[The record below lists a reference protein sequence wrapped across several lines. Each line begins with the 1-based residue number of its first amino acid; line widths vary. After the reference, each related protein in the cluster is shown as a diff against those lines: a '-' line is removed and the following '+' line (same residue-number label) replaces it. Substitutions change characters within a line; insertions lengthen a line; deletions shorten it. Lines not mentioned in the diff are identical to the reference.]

1 MAVNRDLSK
10 FALHIFNHENG
21 NIGLATGAS
30 TFIGV
35 GIDNPGAKLHVDGDF
50 RVEQL
55 ARIQRLELVGVG
67 TFLADVEIQRNL
79 SITGISTFNGTVIF
93 NGSSEF
99 TGVSTFS
106 DINLDNLTS
115 KSVEITESLSS
126 PVIAVNKESYSYNGN
141 LIGIATNII
150 QDTVV
155 TNLRLGLL
163 VTGQNIS
170 VGSTIIGIGTVNVG
184 IGSTATPVDAITL
197 SQNSTNGI
205 VNLSLP
211 GIFYSAGG
219 NAVTG
224 IVTDNILV
232 GYGITNAY
240 IGGGTTVTNI
250 GVGSITMSQ
259 NATNT
264 NYLIQ
269 TSGTLSGIN
278 TDIMTGID
286 TTGIQIGQIVSG
298 DFLSVGITTV
308 TEIRA
313 GEISFA
319 PQSFVT
325 GGPITASYEIYFVD
339 TFDFYST
346 ETNPTTS
353 AIFTYEREVSGI
365 GTIYEIEGQ
374 HLEYNTGYISSVRGT
389 SLDYS
394 TGDIDIL
401 TVTDGTITN
410 LDVITLSVGTGDTT
424 STFTPTSGR
433 IDNLDGINLNYTGF
447 STIATILSTNIKN
460 VGIIT
465 ANEVEMDS
473 LTSNNINITGVS
485 SFVEFGSQ
493 RAQVG
498 ILTATTLEGTNL
510 DYNVGIISEFTVRNV
525 EVTDNVSINGITTA
539 PTLDT
544 TVATVDHITSINQT
558 VSGIS
563 TLNEIVGVT
572 TLIAGYVNATTGIVT
587 NISGETLEY
596 NTSGRISNVK
606 IGIGETAELIVSGDA
621 YISDNA
627 RITGILTVGQSSV
640 TIDGIQNSIS
650 GISSIEASVGTF
662 TTISG
667 TRATYTNVDVG
678 NINFSGI
685 NTANSLEYDVN
696 IKPSESGFSTSYNL
710 TLPPYLG
717 IPGQVLQLQE
727 DGQLGFSTSGL
738 YENRIYVSPENGD
751 DSNDG
756 KALPVKSIKKA
767 AQIASFESFVL
778 PGSRFADA
786 GDLLLNNKTFIQ
798 NEVVGF
804 VTYTHPGIT
813 TNPDYDATKCARD
826 VGLIV
831 DALYYDLTYGGNSK
845 TIEAGLK
852 YWAGTTNYVAGETTE
867 TIDAY
872 NHIITISQYVI
883 NNVALPDSINRLND
897 GSNLLILN
905 KEFIKEEV
913 VGFVTATYPG
923 LLSNPDYHQTK
934 CKRDVGQIVDAITY
948 DLAYG
953 GNRKSVEA
961 GLSYWSGSTNYVDGE
976 ITETIAAYNHIVG
989 ISSFIINNTAI
1000 PTSYQGSGAVSQVFD
1015 TSISYDDSCS
1025 NSAYNSTCCANVQ
1038 SAIANYVGIITS
1050 IIGVGTASA
1059 PTLSQPT
1066 GSFQPE
1072 NGRTFQSF
1080 DLSISYD
1087 AQCGAGNSYG
1097 QNCCADVFSAI
1108 SNYVGIVTTIIG
1120 IGTTAAPTLNQP
1132 TSKSTPVAVF
1142 VEAGEY
1148 LEDNPILMYEDVAII
1163 GDNLRNTIIRPLN
1176 AGKDLFRVRNG
1187 CYLTGFAMK
1196 DFTDAAGVPQFTFDN
1211 AVAYDDP
1218 SDTTTPRT
1226 GYAVKVDKPI
1236 ITRSPYIQNCSI
1248 LSFLGANGI
1257 LVDGSKVDTLN
1268 TAVIPQEAENP
1279 VEGPQ
1284 PEFGKSMVAAA
1295 FTMVSF
1301 GGIGWRVINDGY
1313 SQVVSCFQIFCRY
1326 GSLAQS
1332 GGYLSITNSAT
1343 NFGLYALRSTGFNS
1357 RSYNFDRGVISATG
1371 TSGGLQTLKVVGLG
1385 RSDQDLYVLRF
1396 FSHAGVDLTS
1406 NFKPSSVVREV
1417 DISVGVSTSTDIIGI
1432 TSHTFNTGDSVIYL
1446 GDESTIPKQ
1455 IIGGLVNLNEYFV
1468 EYVSD
1473 DEFKLYEDDSL
1484 TRLVDL
1490 TSVSTGINTFIKGN
1504 QEFFNFEKMDSHQ
1517 SYQRISF
1524 ASTTTNLTFIT
1535 GREITQQTNGGNAV
1549 GIAVT
1554 YNSTE
1559 NELLVS
1565 VESSG
1570 GVRNNFG
1577 ETGFGINGFIQDHA
1591 SSPVSAAATATA
1603 GVGTFFTVE
1612 FKVDSTQT
1620 GGTIAGISQLPE
1632 EYRIHFHRPSIVNSS
1647 SHTWE
1652 FSGSG
1657 TDYNALPQ
1665 NGGKTDTATE
1675 QVFTQGGRVYSS
1687 GTNELGDFKIG
1698 NFITAFNR
1706 TGNIVF
1712 NNKVSI
1718 GQLDSLRLSL
1728 SGGVSIEEFS
1738 TDIGLGDNEIGGA
1751 KDFRVSTQ
1759 KAVRTFLNNRLGNFI
1774 DKEVS
1779 TNAVPSAIVQLNA
1792 FGQINA
1798 DLIPPKVVNYY
1809 TTDVGGGRTTLV
1821 DRIPAVD
1828 LKNGDTVLEPG
1839 QGYVLISDVY
1849 SQFLILDDKTR
1860 NYNFNNGD
1868 TVVSAVSDGGAIGI
1882 VTYPTSAG
1890 YGYTGLVKGVSL
1902 TASVISGGSGYSNP
1916 GIYTSVLLNNSV
1928 TGAGVSA
1935 NATITVGAS
1944 GTVTQCTIV
1953 YGGRYYAEGDTVNIS
1968 NPSVIGGRSGGSEF
1982 QARIDSVET
1991 RLYLELTNNQKFTGS
2006 SLLTDYIADGDAV
2019 GVSTSMTAQ
2028 YVVSFVPNST
2038 ATGGDVDFNNDRI
2051 EIGTNEF
2058 ADGDPITYSANG
2070 GNVLESLIS
2079 GNTYYVKRIGSTS
2092 IELYGKYNL
2101 TNKIDFL
2108 SNGTGTHSITRKTI
2122 NTVTDQITFVG
2133 HPFTSGDAVRIGS
2146 NVPVGLTTAA
2156 FYFVGSVTTNSF
2168 SLHSSQSISLSS
2180 VNGLIFNPIN
2190 ITQNGNGNVTFTKQ
2204 NVEYSAT
2211 VNTSSSL
2218 LDNWTVLA
2226 SGTVDAANITSGT
2239 ISPSRL
2245 GSGTANS
2252 DTFLG
2257 GDSIYRKAVKSVGIG
2272 TTAPLSIVADSFE
2285 LDGDIT
2291 KYFGDIRLS
2300 VLRVQASLDNFSTTG
2315 VSKFKTSTFEIGND
2329 GAVSLKNSQ
2338 FGDVDA
2344 ASLGG
2349 FAPAYYL
2356 DLNNSTGTIP
2366 IPRGGTGLSALP
2378 SNGAILIGNGSA
2390 YTLTGAPTLS
2400 GRVTAE
2406 FGVKANGDITLA
2418 SGTWTGEKACKIQH
2432 HSNHLY
2438 LQYTNNLYARNS
2450 AGTNRL
2456 TLTSGGNLDVTGE
2469 VRGSVLRS
2477 DVGTGTAPLIVGSTT
2492 KVSNLNVD
2500 LLDGLS
2506 SGSFVRSDADDTM
2519 TGNLTIDRGTSTTVW
2534 VKCDD
2539 GGNAIVRAS
2548 GEGQGTGVFEVG
2560 QSTTYG
2566 GGFSYNGDGS
2576 PSFVSGESADHIT
2589 FYRLDN
2595 GARTEVFHYPYNSSV
2610 VNFNSTP
2617 TVSGSTVWH
2626 AGNDGSGSGL
2636 DADNL
2641 DGYTWNSSGK
2651 DLRGTEIYADN
2662 WFRNYNANEG
2672 LYNQATGAH
2681 WYSSAD
2687 GYWELTGNTQ
2697 NQSTNLRFR
2706 GTFNGNTEGW
2716 IHSNG
2721 SGWFGF
2727 LNTGGQWALRHYNP
2741 DGYSPN
2747 WYFDES
2753 GNETWTGN
2761 TGNDQGKI
2769 EYHSNRFYIVSGANS
2784 TEVVRFRRSGT
2795 NVAYIDNSGNMYLTS
2810 SSHKVWTAGN
2820 DGSGSGLDADVID
2833 GIDSSRIIYGEN
2845 STGTDSPSNWNSF
2858 LKSGFHN
2865 RYNATGSPSGT
2876 WYNMINCRHTN
2887 TGNNYQMQIA
2897 GSFYSSSDF
2906 YYRLINNN
2914 SPSSWYKI
2922 WHSGNDGSG
2931 SGLDADLLDGLQLH
2945 TGRNNS
2951 ANRVVRTDGSG
2962 YIQAGWINTTSG
2974 TSNRTLPNKFYGS
2987 NDDYLRYYTR
2997 DYTKAHLGNTY
3008 KYGNSRPNITSDSN
3022 YWVGS
3027 MGWGTVNMNSVMDYG
3042 SGFFDSWSNP
3052 PNQPSGTSHWVG
3064 VQTLHYT
3071 NGSSRYGWQMCGGP
3085 IQNLRFRSSWGSFR
3099 SWRTLPVLDINDG
3112 NGGAMYAG
3120 NYYDSN
3126 NTGYYSNPGD
3136 TSRMNQV
3143 RANTYY
3149 SPYAG
3154 SNSGLGRSSYPY
3166 GWGFQES
3173 GGWSNPYP
3181 DLVLQYHTGVTMA
3194 AYPNYN
3200 GITFKQDYN
3209 SDTVRFRIN
3218 GGSSYAYKYT
3228 WMYTNSTGYYSGDY
3242 SWHISPNDRSSYGSM
3257 RLRGSKNG
3265 WYGTCIDTGNRPH
3278 VMFDGSGN
3286 GGFYHQDGGR
3296 WSFYYN
3302 YSNNCVGMVG
3312 SSTSSS
3318 YGLYVNKAIYSTSSI
3333 TAASDARVKKDIK
3346 TIENALDKV
3355 LNLRGVSF
3363 IKTNRLDSDPH
3374 NGKTEI
3380 GVIAQEV
3387 VDVVPEVVTYAE
3399 DVDQYGVD
3407 YGNFAGLFI
3416 EAIKEQNKV
3425 INSLKEE
3432 VAELKKRLGE

>member
-21 NIGLATGAS
+21 NIGLATDPT

-35 GIDNPGAKLHVDGDF
+35 GINNPGAKLHVDGD
-50 RVEQL
+50 VYIDQL
-55 ARIQRLELVGVG
+55 ARIQDLELVGFG
-67 TFLADVEIQRNL
+67 TFLSDVYVNRNL
-79 SITGISTFNGTVIF
+79 SITGISTFNSTAVFLG
-93 NGSSEF
+93 NAEF
-99 TGVSTFS
+99 IGVSTFGT
-106 DINLDNLTS
+106 IQLDNLVSNTID
-115 KSVEITESLSS
+115 VTESLDSVTVS
-126 PVIAVNKESYSYNGN
+126 VDKEIYNYNGN
-141 LIGIATNII
+141 LLGIGTNII
-150 QDTVV
+150 QDTII
-155 TNLRLGLL
+155 TGLRLGLL
-163 VTGQNIS
+163 VSGENIS
-170 VGSTIIGIGTVNVG
+170 VGSTIIDIGTVTVG
-184 IGSTATPVDAITL
+184 VGSTTTEVNAITL
-197 SQNSTNGI
+197 SQNTTNGI
-205 VNLSLP
+205 LDLSLT
-211 GIFYSAGG
+211 GIFYSAAG
-219 NAVTG
+219 NIVTG
-224 IVTDNILV
+224 IATDNILV
-232 GYGITNAY
+232 GYGITNEY
-240 IGGGTTVTNI
+240 IGAGTTVTEI
-250 GVGSITMSQ
+250 GISSITISQ

-264 NYLIQ
+264 YYLIE
-269 TSGTLSGIN
+269 TSGTLSGIGTN
-278 TDIMTGID
+278 IMTGVN
-286 TTGIQIGQIVSG
+286 TTGVEIGQTISG
-298 DFLSVGITTV
+298 DFISVGITTI

-313 GEISFA
+313 GELTFSPPSFTSGGINTA
-319 PQSFVT
+319 P
-325 GGPITASYEIYFVD
+325 YRIYYPD
-339 TFDFYST
+339 TFEFYST
-346 ETNPTTS
+346 DLNPEFEG
-353 AIFTYEREVSGI
+353 IFTYEREVSGI
-365 GTIYEIEGQ
+365 GTIYSLGGE
-374 HLEYNTGYISSVRGT
+374 HLEYNTGYISSARGL
-389 SLDYS
+389 SLNYG
-394 TGDIDIL
+394 TGDIDSI
-401 TVTDGTITN
+401 VSDSISVTN
-410 LDVITLSVGTGDTT
+410 LDAITLTVGVGDTQT
-424 STFTPTSGR
+424 TIDPTSGR
-433 IDNLDGINLNYTGF
+433 IDNLDGVNLNYTGI
-447 STIATILSTNIKN
+447 STLANILSQNIN
-460 VGIIT
+460 NSGILT
-465 ANEVEMDS
+465 ANILEASDF
-473 LTSNNINITGVS
+473 TGTNINITGVS
-485 SFVEFGSQ
+485 SFVEFTSE
-493 RAQVG
+493 RANIGV
-498 ILTATTLEGTNL
+498 LTAPTLKGTNI

-525 EVTDNVSINGITTA
+525 EITDNLSVNGITTV

-544 TVATVDHITSINQT
+544 TVATVDHIVSINQK

-572 TLIAGYVNATTGIVT
+572 TLIANYINAPTGILT
-587 NISGETLEY
+587 NISGEILEY

-606 IGIGETAELIVSGDA
+606 IGIGETAELVVSGDA

-627 RITGILTVGQSSV
+627 RVTGILTVGQNSV
-640 TIDGIQNSIS
+640 TIDGIQSTIS
-650 GISSIEASVGTF
+650 GITSIDASVGTF

-667 TRATYTNVDVG
+667 NRATYTNIDLD
-678 NINFSGI
+678 NLNFSGI
-685 NTANSLEYDVN
+685 NTVNSLNYDVN
-696 IKPSESGFSTSYNL
+696 IRPSEVGFSTSYNL
-710 TLPPYLG
+710 VLPPALG
-717 IPGQVLQLQE
+717 IPGQVLLLGE
-727 DGQLGFSTSGL
+727 DGRLGFSTAGL
-738 YENRIYVSPENGD
+738 YENRIYVSSVNGD

-756 KALPVKSIKKA
+756 KAQPVRTIKKA
-767 AQIASFESFVL
+767 AQLASFESFVL

-786 GDLLLNNKTFIQ
+786 GDLLVKNKTFIAK
-798 NEVVGF
+798 EVVGF

-813 TNPDYDATKCARD
+813 TNPDYDPTKCERD
-826 VGLIV
+826 IGLIV

-845 TIEAGLK
+845 TVEAGLS
-852 YWAGTTNYVAGETTE
+852 YWSGSTNYVDGEKTE

-883 NNVALPDSINRLND
+883 NNITLPDSIDRFND

-905 KEFIKEEV
+905 RSFIQEEV
-913 VGFVTATYPG
+913 VGFVTSTYPG
-923 LLSNPDYHQTK
+923 LLSNPDYDETK
-934 CKRDVGQIVDAITY
+934 CKRDVGLIVDAITY

-953 GNRKSVEA
+953 GNRKSVET
-961 GLSYWSGSTNYVDGE
+961 GLSYWNGATNYVSGE
-976 ITETIAAYNHIVG
+976 TTETIAAYNHIVG
-989 ISSFIINNTAI
+989 ISSFIINNTSI
-1000 PTSYQGSGAVSQVFD
+1000 PTSYQSTVSQQFD
-1015 TSISYDDSCS
+1015 NTISYDDSCS
-1025 NSAYNSTCCANVQ
+1025 GSSYDSTCCANVQ
-1038 SAIANYVGIITS
+1038 SAISNYVGIITS
-1050 IIGVGTASA
+1050 IIGIGTTAA

-1072 NGRTFQSF
+1072 SGQTFQTF

-1087 AQCGAGNSYG
+1087 EQCGAGISYG
-1097 QNCCADVFSAI
+1097 KDCCADVFSTI

-1120 IGTTAAPTLNQP
+1120 IGTTGAPTLSEP
-1132 TSKSTPVAVF
+1132 TSKSNPVAVF
-1142 VEAGEY
+1142 VEAGEFI
-1148 LEDNPILMYEDVAII
+1148 EDNPILLYEDVAII
-1163 GDNLRNTIIRPLN
+1163 GDNLRTTIIRPQN

-1196 DFTDAAGVPQFTFDN
+1196 DFTDSAGVPQFTFDN

-1218 SDTTTPRT
+1218 ADPTTSRT

-1357 RSYNFDRGVISATG
+1357 RSYNFDRGIVASTG

-1417 DISVGVSTSTDIIGI
+1417 DISVGVSTDTDIIGI
-1432 TSHTFNTGDSVIYL
+1432 SSHTFNTGDSVIYL

-1455 IIGGLVNLNEYFV
+1455 VIGGLVNLNEY
-1468 EYVSD
+1468 YVQYVND

-1490 TSVSTGINTFIKGN
+1490 TSVTSGINTFIKGN
-1504 QEFFNFEKMDSHQ
+1504 QEFFNFEKIDSHQ

-1524 ASTTTNLTFIT
+1524 ASTTSNLTFIT

-1554 YNSTE
+1554 YNSTK

-1577 ETGFGINGFIQDHA
+1577 ETGFGLNDFILDHA
-1591 SSPVSAAATATA
+1591 TSPVSAAATAVA

-1632 EYRIHFHRPSIVNSS
+1632 EYRIHFHRPSIINSS

-1665 NGGKTDTATE
+1665 NGGKTDPSTE
-1675 QVFTQGGRVYSS
+1675 QVFIQGGRVYSS

-1738 TDIGLGDNEIGGA
+1738 TDIGLGDNEIGGSQ
-1751 KDFRVSTQ
+1751 DFRVSTQ

-1798 DLIPPKVVNYY
+1798 DLIPPKVVNYF
-1809 TTDVGGGRTTLV
+1809 TADVGGGRTTLV
-1821 DRIPAVD
+1821 DRIPAVN

-1839 QGYVLISDVY
+1839 QGFVLISDVY
-1849 SQFLILDDKTR
+1849 SQFLILDDNTR
-1860 NYNFNNGD
+1860 DYNFNNGD
-1868 TVVSAVSDGGAIGI
+1868 IVVSAVSDGGAIGV
-1882 VTYPTSAG
+1882 VTHPTSVG
-1890 YGYTGLVKGVSL
+1890 YGVTGLVKGVAL
-1902 TASVISGGSGYSNP
+1902 TASVIDGGSGYTNP

-1953 YGGRYYAEGDTVNIS
+1953 YGGRYYTESDTVNIS
-1968 NPSVIGGRSGGSEF
+1968 DAAVIGGRSGGSEF

-1991 RLYLELTNNQKFTGS
+1991 RLYVELTNNQKFTGS

-2028 YVVSFVPNST
+2028 YQVSFIPNST
-2038 ATGGDVDFNNDRI
+2038 GTGGDIDFNNDRI
-2051 EIGTNEF
+2051 VIGSNEF
-2058 ADGDPITYSANG
+2058 ADGDPVTYSAGG
-2070 GNVLESLIS
+2070 GNRLDSLIS
-2079 GNTYYVKRIGSTS
+2079 GNTYYIKRVGISS
-2092 IELYGKYNL
+2092 VELYGTYNL

-2108 SNGTGTHSITRKTI
+2108 SNGTGTHTLTRKTI
-2122 NTVTDQITFVG
+2122 NTITDQITFVG
-2133 HPFTSGDAVRIGS
+2133 HPFTTGDAIRIGS
-2146 NVPVGLTTAA
+2146 NVPVGLTTAS
-2156 FYFVGSVTTNSF
+2156 FYYVGSVTTNSF
-2168 SLHSSQSISLSS
+2168 SLHASQSISLSS
-2180 VNGLIFNPIN
+2180 INGLIFNPID
-2190 ITQNGNGNVTFTKQ
+2190 IIQNGTGDVTFTKQ

-2257 GDSIYRKAVKSVGIG
+2257 GDSVYRKAVKSVGIG
-2272 TTAPLSIVADSFE
+2272 TTAPISIVADSFE
-2285 LDGDIT
+2285 IDGSIT

-2300 VLRVQASLDNFSTTG
+2300 VLRVQASLDNFSTVG
-2315 VSKFKTSTFEIGND
+2315 VAKFKTSTFEIGDD
-2329 GAVSLKNSQ
+2329 GSVSLKNSQ

-2356 DLNNSTGTIP
+2356 DLNNTTGSIP

-2378 SNGAILIGNGSA
+2378 SDGAILIGNGSA
-2390 YTLTGAPTLS
+2390 YTLTGSPTLS

-2406 FGVKANGDITLA
+2406 FGVKANGDITLT
-2418 SGTWTGEKACKIQH
+2418 SGTWTGDKSCKIQ
-2432 HSNHLY
+2432 NHNNSLY
-2438 LQYTNNLYARNS
+2438 LQFTDNLILRNS
-2450 AGTNRL
+2450 GGTNRV
-2456 TLTSGGNLDVTGE
+2456 TVSSTGNLDVTGE

-2477 DVGTGTAPLIVGSTT
+2477 DVANGTAPLIVSSSTL
-2492 KVSNLNVD
+2492 VSNLNAD
-2500 LLDGLS
+2500 LLDGQQGS
-2506 SGSFVRSDADDTM
+2506 SYLRSNADGIL
-2519 TGNLTIDRGTSTTVW
+2519 TGNLTIDRGTSTTLR
-2534 VKCDD
+2534 VKCDN
-2539 GGNAIVRAS
+2539 GGNAAVIVN
-2548 GEGQGTGVFEVG
+2548 GDDQGTGYVEVG
-2560 QSTTYG
+2560 QSNSYG
-2566 GGFSYNGDGS
+2566 GGMSYNGDSS
-2576 PSFVSGESADHIT
+2576 PALVSGETSDHIT

-2595 GARTEVFHYPYNSSV
+2595 GARTEVFHYPYNSNT

-2617 TVSGSTVWH
+2617 TVSGNTVWH
-2626 AGNDGSGSGL
+2626 AGNDGAGSGL

-2641 DGYTWNSSGK
+2641 DGLTWNSSGK

-2697 NQSTNLRFR
+2697 NQDTNIRFR
-2706 GTFNGNTEGW
+2706 GTFNGNVEGW

-2721 SGWFGF
+2721 AGWLGF
-2727 LNTGGQWALRHYNP
+2727 LNAAGQWALRHYNP

-2784 TEVVRFRRSGT
+2784 NRVVQFRRSGT
-2795 NVAYIDNSGNMYLTS
+2795 DVAYIDNSGNIYSTTS
-2810 SSHKVWTAGN
+2810 NHKVWTAGN
-2820 DGSGSGLDADVID
+2820 DGSGSGLDADVLD
-2833 GIDSSRIIYGEN
+2833 GIDSSRMIYGEN
-2845 STGTDSPSNWNSF
+2845 STGTDSPSNFNAY

-2865 RYNATGSPSGT
+2865 YYRATGTPSAT
-2876 WYNMINCRHTN
+2876 WYHMINNRHTN
-2887 TGNNYQMQIA
+2887 TGNNYQMQFA
-2897 GSFYSSSDF
+2897 GDF
-2906 YYRLINNN
+2906 YNVSNIFYRIINNN
-2914 SPSSWYKI
+2914 SPTSWYRM

-2951 ANRVVRTDGSG
+2951 ANRVVRTDGNG

-3027 MGWGTVNMNSVMDYG
+3027 MGWGRVNMNSVFSYG
-3042 SGFFDSWSNP
+3042 SGFFDTWSNP
-3052 PNQPSGTSHWVG
+3052 ANQPSGTSHWVG

-3071 NGSSRYGWQMCGGP
+3071 TANRWYGWQMCGGP
-3085 IQNLRFRSSWGSFR
+3085 IENLRFRSAWNSMR
-3099 SWRTLPVLDINDG
+3099 SWRTIPVLDVNSN

-3120 NYYDSN
+3120 IYYDAN

-3136 TSRMNQV
+3136 TSRMNQIQ
-3143 RANTYY
+3143 ANTYY
-3149 SPYAG
+3149 SPYPG

-3181 DLVLQYHTGVTMA
+3181 DLVLQYHTGVTLA

-3209 SDTVRFRIN
+3209 NDTVRFRIN

-3242 SWHISPNDRSSYGSM
+3242 SWHISPNDLSSYGSM
-3257 RLRGSKNG
+3257 RLRGAKNG
-3265 WYGTCIDTGNRPH
+3265 WYGMVIDTGNRPH

-3286 GGFYHQDGGR
+3286 GGFYNQDGGR
-3296 WSFYYN
+3296 WAFYY
-3302 YSNNCVGMVG
+3302 SHGNNCVGMVG

-3318 YGLYVNKAIYSTSSI
+3318 YGLYVSKAIYSTSSI

-3363 IKTNRLDSDPH
+3363 IKTNRSDDDP
-3374 NGKTEI
+3374 NRGKTEI

-3387 VDVVPEVVTYAE
+3387 VEVVPEVVTYAE
-3399 DVDQYGVD
+3399 DVDEYGVD

-3416 EAIKEQNKV
+3416 EAMKEQTEI
-3425 INSLKEE
+3425 INSLREE
-3432 VAELKKRLGE
+3432 VADLKKRLGE

>member
-21 NIGLATGAS
+21 NIGLATDAS

-35 GIDNPGAKLHVDGDF
+35 GIENPGAKLHVNGDF

-67 TFLADVEIQRNL
+67 TFLSDVDIDGNFNA
-79 SITGISTFNGTVIF
+79 SGISTFGGNVTF
-93 NGSSEF
+93 NGNTEF
-99 TGVSTFS
+99 VGISTFGTIELE
-106 DINLDNLTS
+106 DLVS
-115 KSVEITESLSS
+115 KTANITESLNTVTIS
-126 PVIAVNKESYSYNGN
+126 ADRESYSYNGK
-141 LIGIATNII
+141 LVGIGTNII
-150 QDTVV
+150 QDTIV
-155 TNLRLGLL
+155 TSLRLGLA
-163 VTGQNIS
+163 VSGENIS
-170 VGSTIIGIGTVNVG
+170 AGSTIIGIGTVNVG
-184 IGSTATPVDAITL
+184 VGSTATAVNAITL

-205 VNLSLP
+205 INLSLP

-219 NAVTG
+219 NVVTG

-240 IGGGTTVTNI
+240 IGAGTTVTDI
-250 GVGSITMSQ
+250 GISSITMSQ

-264 NYLIQ
+264 TYLIE
-269 TSGTLSGIN
+269 TSGTLSGVGTN
-278 TDIMTGID
+278 IMTGID
-286 TTGIQIGQIVSG
+286 TTGVQIGQFVSG

-313 GEISFA
+313 GEITFS
-319 PQSFVT
+319 PQSFT
-325 GGPITASYEIYFVD
+325 SGGINTSTYQIYFQD
-339 TFDFYST
+339 TFEFYST
-346 ETNPTTS
+346 DLNPETE
-353 AIFTYEREVSGI
+353 AIFTYSRAISGI
-365 GTIYEIEGQ
+365 GTIYDLEGEN
-374 HLEYNTGYISSVRGT
+374 LEYNTGYISSVRGLNLSYGTADLDNIT
-389 SLDYS
+389 SDNIS
-394 TGDIDIL
+394 
-401 TVTDGTITN
+401 VTN
-410 LDVITLSVGTGDTT
+410 LDAITLTVGAGDTQT
-424 STFTPTSGR
+424 ILDPTSGR
-433 IDNLDGINLNYTGF
+433 IDNLDGVNLNYTGF
-447 STIATILSTNIKN
+447 STIATILSNNIRN
-460 VGIIT
+460 TGIIT
-465 ANEVEMDS
+465 ANEVQIDS
-473 LTSNNINITGVS
+473 LDANNISVTGVS
-485 SFVEFGSQ
+485 TFVEFGAERSQ
-493 RAQVG
+493 IGV
-498 ILTATTLEGTNL
+498 LTATTLEGTSL
-510 DYNVGIISEFTVRNV
+510 DYSVGIISEFTVRNV
-525 EVTDNVSINGITTA
+525 EVTDNLSVSGITTA

-544 TVATVDHITSINQT
+544 TDGSIDNITSVNQT

-563 TLNEIVGVT
+563 TLNLIVGVT
-572 TLIAGYVNATTGIVT
+572 SVYTSLIDATSGIVT
-587 NISGETLEY
+587 TISGEDLNY
-596 NTSGRISNVK
+596 NNSAILSNVK
-606 IGIGETAELIVSGDA
+606 IGIGETELIVSGDA
-621 YISDNA
+621 
-627 RITGILTVGQSSV
+627 RVTGILTVGPDSV
-640 TIDGIQNSIS
+640 TIDGIQNSIT
-650 GISSIEASVGTF
+650 GITSIDASVGTF

-667 TRATYTNVDVG
+667 TRATYTNVDVD

-696 IKPSESGFSTSYNL
+696 IKPSESAFSTSYNL

-738 YENRIYVSPENGD
+738 YENRIYVSPVNGD
-751 DSNDG
+751 DGNDG
-756 KALPVKSIKKA
+756 KAQPVKTIKKA
-767 AQIASFESFVL
+767 AQLASFESFVL

-786 GDLLLNNKTFIQ
+786 GDLLLNNKAFIQ

-813 TNPDYDATKCARD
+813 TNPDYDSTKCSRD

-883 NNVALPDSINRLND
+883 NNVALPDTIDRFND

-905 KEFIKEEV
+905 KSFIQEEV
-913 VGFVTATYPG
+913 VGFVTSTYPG
-923 LLSNPDYHQTK
+923 LLSNPDYDETK
-934 CKRDVGQIVDAITY
+934 CRRDVGLIVDAITY

-961 GLSYWSGSTNYVDGE
+961 GLSYWSGATNYVSGE
-976 ITETIAAYNHIVG
+976 TTETIAAYNHIVG
-989 ISSFIINNTAI
+989 ISSFIINNTSI
-1000 PTSYQGSGAVSQVFD
+1000 PTSYQSTVTQQFD
-1015 TSISYDDSCS
+1015 NTISYDDSCS
-1025 NSAYNSTCCANVQ
+1025 GSAYDSTCCANVQ

-1050 IIGVGTASA
+1050 IIGVGTAAA

-1072 NGRTFQSF
+1072 SGQTFQSF

-1087 AQCGAGNSYG
+1087 EDCGAGTSFS

-1108 SNYVGIVTTIIG
+1108 SNYVGIVTSIIG

-1148 LEDNPILMYEDVAII
+1148 IEDNPILMYEDVAII

-1226 GYAVKVDKPI
+1226 GYAVKTDKPI
-1236 ITRSPYIQNCSI
+1236 ITRSPYVQNCSI

-1357 RSYNFDRGVISATG
+1357 RSYNFDRGVIAATG

-1406 NFKPSSVVREV
+1406 NFKPSSVVKEV
-1417 DISVGVSTSTDIIGI
+1417 DISVGVSTDTDVIGI

-1455 IIGGLVNLNEYFV
+1455 VIGGLVNLNEYYV
-1468 EYVSD
+1468 QYVSD

-1490 TSVSTGINTFIKGN
+1490 TSVTTGINTFIKGN
-1504 QEFFNFEKMDSHQ
+1504 QEFFNFEKLDSHQ

-1524 ASTTTNLTFIT
+1524 ASTTSNLTFIT

-1577 ETGFGINGFIQDHA
+1577 VTGFGVNAFIQDHSA
-1591 SSPVSAAATATA
+1591 SPVSAAATAVA

-1632 EYRIHFHRPSIVNSS
+1632 EYRIHFHRPSIINSS

-1665 NGGKTDTATE
+1665 NGGKTDPATE
-1675 QVFTQGGRVYSS
+1675 QVFIQGGRVYSS

-1809 TTDVGGGRTTLV
+1809 TADVGGGRTTLV

-1849 SQFLILDDKTR
+1849 SQFLILGSNTR
-1860 NYNFNNGD
+1860 NYNFDNGD
-1868 TVVSAVSDGGAIGI
+1868 TVVSAVSDGGAIGV
-1882 VTYPTSAG
+1882 VTAPTSAG
-1890 YGYTGLVKGVSL
+1890 YGNTGLVKGVAL
-1902 TASVISGGSGYSNP
+1902 TASVIDGGSGYTNP

-1944 GTVTQCTIV
+1944 GTVTQCSIV
-1953 YGGRYYAEGDTVNIS
+1953 YGGRYYAEEDTVSIS
-1968 NPSVIGGRSGGSEF
+1968 NPAVLGGRSGGSEF
-1982 QARIDSVET
+1982 QARIETVET

-2028 YVVSFVPNST
+2028 YIVTFTPNAT
-2038 ATGGDVDFNNDRI
+2038 GTGGDVDFSNDRLV
-2051 EIGTNEF
+2051 IGANEF
-2058 ADGDPITYSANG
+2058 ADGDPITYSAGG
-2070 GNVLESLIS
+2070 GNVLESLVS
-2079 GNTYYVKRIGSTS
+2079 GNTYYIKRVGISS
-2092 IELYGKYNL
+2092 VELYTTYNL
-2101 TNKIDFL
+2101 TTKVDFL
-2108 SNGTGTHSITRKTI
+2108 SNGTGTHTLTRKTI

-2133 HPFTSGDAVRIGS
+2133 HPFTTGDAVRIGS
-2146 NVPVGLTTAA
+2146 NVPVGLTTAS

-2168 SLHSSQSISLSS
+2168 SLHASQSISLGS

-2190 ITQNGNGNVTFTKQ
+2190 ITQAGVGDVTFTKQ
-2204 NVEYSAT
+2204 NVDYSAT

-2218 LDNWTVLA
+2218 PDNWTVLA

-2257 GDSIYRKAVKSVGIG
+2257 GDSVYRKAVKSVGIG

-2315 VSKFKTSTFEIGND
+2315 VAKFKTSTFEIGDD
-2329 GAVSLKNSQ
+2329 GAVSIKNSQ

-2356 DLNNSTGTIP
+2356 DLNNTTGTIP

-2400 GRVTAE
+2400 GRITAE
-2406 FGVKANGDITLA
+2406 YAVKANGDIELN
-2418 SGTWTGEKACKIQH
+2418 SGTWSGDKSCKIQN
-2432 HSNHLY
+2432 SNNELF
-2438 LQYTNNLYARNS
+2438 LQYTTNLIARNS

-2456 TLTSGGNLDVTGE
+2456 TLSSTGNLDVTGN
-2469 VRGSVLRS
+2469 VRGETLTS
-2477 DVGTGTAPLIVGSTT
+2477 DVADGTAPITV
-2492 KVSNLNVD
+2492 
-2500 LLDGLS
+2500 
-2506 SGSFVRSDADDTM
+2506 
-2519 TGNLTIDRGTSTTVW
+2519 TSTTVATNLNADM
-2534 VKCDD
+2534 VD
-2539 GGNAIVRAS
+2539 GIQGSSLLRSDTNDSMSASNGPVLSITKTGSAPGNNNTLLVTNTYGNHSWGITGEFRIENNS
-2548 GEGQGTGVFEVG
+2548 GSDRPSILFSSGYN
-2560 QSTTYG
+2560 STTWSVGYG
-2566 GGFSYNGDGS
+2566 YSDDNFRIKTGHGHRNSGWGTTRFSIDS
-2576 PSFVSGESADHIT
+2576 SGNLYAGELTNKI
-2589 FYRLDN
+2589 
-2595 GARTEVFHYPYNSSV
+2595 
-2610 VNFNSTP
+2610 
-2617 TVSGSTVWH
+2617 WH
-2626 AGNDGSGSGL
+2626 EGNDGAGSGL

-2641 DGYTWNSSGK
+2641 DGYGWTTSGK
-2651 DLRGTEIYADN
+2651 DIRGTNIYADD
-2662 WFRNYNANEG
+2662 WFRNYNAGEG
-2672 LYNQATGAH
+2672 LYNEATGCHFVSDASEQ
-2681 WYSSAD
+2681 WCVRDSGNSIRIEFKTNGTTRRGSVYAD
-2687 GYWELTGNTQ
+2687 
-2697 NQSTNLRFR
+2697 
-2706 GTFNGNTEGW
+2706 NGPS
-2716 IHSNG
+2716 I
-2721 SGWFGF
+2721 GF
-2727 LNTGGQWALRHYNP
+2727 LNSNNEWGLRYLSNN
-2741 DGYSPN
+2741 GNSPN
-2747 WYFDES
+2747 LYFREE

-2761 TGNDQGKI
+2761 PGNDIGKI
-2769 EYHSNRFYIVSGANS
+2769 EYHSNRFYIAAGGNS
-2784 TEVVRFRRSGT
+2784 TEILRFRRSGSDVGY
-2795 NVAYIDNSGNMYLTS
+2795 VANDGNIYATS
-2810 SSHKVWTAGN
+2810 SNHKVWHAGN

-2845 STGTDSPSNWNSF
+2845 STGTDSPSNWNAY

-2865 RYNATGSPSGT
+2865 RYQASGSPGST
-2876 WYNMINCRHTN
+2876 WYHMINNRHTN
-2887 TGNNYQMQIA
+2887 TGNNYQMQFA
-2897 GSFYSSSDF
+2897 GEFYNVNNIF
-2906 YYRLINNN
+2906 YRIINNN
-2914 SPSSWYKI
+2914 SATSWYRM

-2931 SGLDADLLDGLQLH
+2931 SGLDADTLDGLQLH

-2951 ANRVVRTDGSG
+2951 ANRVVRTDGNG

-2974 TSNRTLPNKFYGS
+2974 TSADSKPSRWYS
-2987 NDDYLRYYTR
+2987 SHDAYLRYMSASRAKMWLGLTAKSTYARR
-2997 DYTKAHLGNTY
+2997 DSTT
-3008 KYGNSRPNITSDSN
+3008 DSN

-3027 MGWGTVNMNSVMDYG
+3027 MGWGTTNMNSVMDWG

-3052 PNQPSGTSHWVG
+3052 ANQPSGTSHWVG
-3064 VQTLHYT
+3064 VQALHYT
-3071 NGSSRYGWQMCGGP
+3071 NGSNRYGWQMCSGGNV
-3085 IQNLRFRSSWGSFR
+3085 QNIRFRTAWGGFR
-3099 SWRTLPVLDINDG
+3099 SWRTVPVLDVNNN

-3120 NYYDSN
+3120 NYYDAN

-3136 TSRMNQV
+3136 TSRMNQI

-3149 SPYAG
+3149 SPHSG
-3154 SNSGLGRSSYPY
+3154 GNSGLGRSSYPY

-3181 DLVLQYHTGVTMA
+3181 DLVLQYHTGITMA
-3194 AYPNYN
+3194 GYQNYN
-3200 GITFKQDYN
+3200 GITFKSDYN
-3209 SDTVRFRIN
+3209 NNTVRFRIN
-3218 GGSSYAYKYT
+3218 GGSGYTYKYT
-3228 WMYTNSTGYYSGDY
+3228 WMNTNTTGYYSNTN
-3242 SWHISPNDRSSYGSM
+3242 SWHIEPNTQTSYGSM
-3257 RLRGSKNG
+3257 NIRGSRNG
-3265 WYGTCIDTGNRPH
+3265 WYGIGFHQADNDPH
-3278 VMFDGSGN
+3278 LMFDNNGSGR
-3286 GGFYHQDGGR
+3286 GGLYWQGGGR
-3296 WSFYYN
+3296 WALFYDRN
-3302 YSNNCVGMVG
+3302 NNCLGICG
-3312 SSTSSS
+3312 STTSST
-3318 YGLYVNKAIYSTSSI
+3318 YELYVSGDIYATGSV
-3333 TAASDARVKKDIK
+3333 TAASDRRLKKNIQ
-3346 TIENALDKV
+3346 TIEGSLEKI
-3355 LNLRGVSF
+3355 LNLRGVTF
-3363 IKTNRLDSDPH
+3363 EWDLETAKNRKS
-3374 NGKTEI
+3374 GTKI
-3380 GVIAQEV
+3380 GLIAQEV
-3387 VDVVPEVVTYAE
+3387 IEVVPEVVTYAE
-3399 DVDQYGVD
+3399 DADEYSVE
-3407 YGNFAGLFI
+3407 YGNMTALLI
-3416 EAIKEQNKV
+3416 EAMKEQNEM
-3425 INSLKEE
+3425 INTLREE
-3432 VAELKKRLGE
+3432 VAELKKKLGE

>member
-21 NIGLATGAS
+21 HIGLATDAS
-30 TFIGV
+30 TFIGI
-35 GIDNPGAKLHVDGDF
+35 GIENPGAKLHVNGDF

-67 TFLADVEIQRNL
+67 TFLSDVDIDGNFNA
-79 SITGISTFNGTVIF
+79 SGISTFGGNVTF
-93 NGSSEF
+93 NGNTEF
-99 TGVSTFS
+99 VGISTFGTIELE
-106 DINLDNLTS
+106 DLIS
-115 KSVEITESLSS
+115 KTANITESLNTVTIS
-126 PVIAVNKESYSYNGN
+126 ADRESYSYNGK
-141 LIGIATNII
+141 LVGIGTNII
-150 QDTVV
+150 QDTIV
-155 TNLRLGLL
+155 TSLRLGL
-163 VTGQNIS
+163 VVSGENIS
-170 VGSTIIGIGTVNVG
+170 AGSTIIGIGTINVG
-184 IGSTATPVDAITL
+184 VGSTATAVNAITL

-205 VNLSLP
+205 INLSLP

-219 NAVTG
+219 NVVTG

-240 IGGGTTVTNI
+240 IGAGTTVTDI
-250 GVGSITMSQ
+250 GISSITMSQ

-264 NYLIQ
+264 TYLIE
-269 TSGTLSGIN
+269 TSGTLSGVGTN
-278 TDIMTGID
+278 IMTGID
-286 TTGIQIGQIVSG
+286 TTGVQIGQFVSG

-313 GEISFA
+313 GEITFS
-319 PQSFVT
+319 PQSFT
-325 GGPITASYEIYFVD
+325 SGGINTSTYQIYFQD
-339 TFDFYST
+339 TFEFYST
-346 ETNPTTS
+346 DLNPETE
-353 AIFTYEREVSGI
+353 AIFTYSRTISGI
-365 GTIYEIEGQ
+365 GTIYDLEGEN
-374 HLEYNTGYISSVRGT
+374 LEYNTGYISSVRGLNLSYGTADLDNIT
-389 SLDYS
+389 SDNIS
-394 TGDIDIL
+394 
-401 TVTDGTITN
+401 VTN
-410 LDVITLSVGTGDTT
+410 LDAITLTVGAGDTQT
-424 STFTPTSGR
+424 ILDPTSGR

-447 STIATILSTNIKN
+447 STIATILSNNIRN
-460 VGIIT
+460 TGIIT
-465 ANEVEMDS
+465 ANEVQIDS
-473 LTSNNINITGVS
+473 LDANNIVVTGVS
-485 SFVEFGSQ
+485 TFVEFGAERSQ
-493 RAQVG
+493 IGV
-498 ILTATTLEGTNL
+498 LTATTLEGTSL
-510 DYNVGIISEFTVRNV
+510 DYSVGIISEFTVRNV
-525 EVTDNVSINGITTA
+525 EVTDNLSVSGITTA

-544 TVATVDHITSINQT
+544 TDGSIDNITSVNQT

-563 TLNEIVGVT
+563 TLNLIVGVT
-572 TLIAGYVNATTGIVT
+572 SVYTSLIDATSGIVT
-587 NISGETLEY
+587 TISGEDLNY
-596 NTSGRISNVK
+596 NNSAILSNVK
-606 IGIGETAELIVSGDA
+606 IGIGETELIVSGDA
-621 YISDNA
+621 
-627 RITGILTVGQSSV
+627 RVTGILTVGPDSV
-640 TIDGIQNSIS
+640 TIDGIQNSIT
-650 GISSIEASVGTF
+650 GITSIDASVGTF

-667 TRATYTNVDVG
+667 TRATYTNVDVD

-696 IKPSESGFSTSYNL
+696 IKPSESAFSTSYNL

-727 DGQLGFSTSGL
+727 DGQLGFSTAGL
-738 YENRIYVSPENGD
+738 YENRIYVSPVNGD
-751 DSNDG
+751 DGNDG
-756 KALPVKSIKKA
+756 KAQPVKTIKKA
-767 AQIASFESFVL
+767 AQLASFESFVL

-786 GDLLLNNKTFIQ
+786 GDLLLNNKAFIQ

-813 TNPDYDATKCARD
+813 TNPDYDSTKCSRD

-883 NNVALPDSINRLND
+883 NNVALPDTIDRFND

-905 KEFIKEEV
+905 KSFIQEEV
-913 VGFVTATYPG
+913 VGFVTSTYPG
-923 LLSNPDYHQTK
+923 LLSNPDYDETK
-934 CKRDVGQIVDAITY
+934 CRRDVGLIVDAITY

-961 GLSYWSGSTNYVDGE
+961 GLSYWSGATNYVSGE
-976 ITETIAAYNHIVG
+976 TTETIAAYNHIVG
-989 ISSFIINNTAI
+989 ISSFIINNTSI
-1000 PTSYQGSGAVSQVFD
+1000 PTSYQSTVTQQFD
-1015 TSISYDDSCS
+1015 NTISYDDSCS
-1025 NSAYNSTCCANVQ
+1025 NSAYDSTCCANVQ
-1038 SAIANYVGIITS
+1038 SAISNYVGIITS
-1050 IIGVGTASA
+1050 IIGIGTTAA

-1072 NGRTFQSF
+1072 SGQTFQSF
-1080 DLSISYD
+1080 DLTISYD
-1087 AQCGAGNSYG
+1087 EDCGAGTSFS

-1108 SNYVGIVTTIIG
+1108 SNYVGIVTSIIG

-1226 GYAVKVDKPI
+1226 GYAVKTDKPI
-1236 ITRSPYIQNCSI
+1236 ITRSPYVQNCSI

-1268 TAVIPQEAENP
+1268 TAIIPQEAENP

-1357 RSYNFDRGVISATG
+1357 RSYNFDRGVIAATG

-1406 NFKPSSVVREV
+1406 NFKPSSVVKEV
-1417 DISVGVSTSTDIIGI
+1417 DISVGVSTNTDIIGI

-1455 IIGGLVNLNEYFV
+1455 VIGGLVNLNEYYV
-1468 EYVSD
+1468 QYVSD

-1490 TSVSTGINTFIKGN
+1490 TSVTTGINTFIKGN
-1504 QEFFNFEKMDSHQ
+1504 QEFFNFEKLDSHQ

-1524 ASTTTNLTFIT
+1524 ASTTSNLTFIT

-1577 ETGFGINGFIQDHA
+1577 VTGFGVNAFIQDHSA
-1591 SSPVSAAATATA
+1591 SPVSAAATAVA

-1632 EYRIHFHRPSIVNSS
+1632 EYRIHFHRPSIINSS

-1665 NGGKTDTATE
+1665 NGGKTDPATE
-1675 QVFTQGGRVYSS
+1675 QVFIQGGRVYSS

-1738 TDIGLGDNEIGGA
+1738 TDIGLGDNEVGGA

-1809 TTDVGGGRTTLV
+1809 TADVGGGRTTLV

-1849 SQFLILDDKTR
+1849 SQFLILGSNTR
-1860 NYNFNNGD
+1860 DYNFNNGD
-1868 TVVSAVSDGGAIGI
+1868 IVTSAVSDGGAIGV
-1882 VTYPTSAG
+1882 VTAPTSVG
-1890 YGYTGLVKGVSL
+1890 YGTTGLVKGVAL
-1902 TASVISGGSGYSNP
+1902 TASVIDGGSGYTNP

-1944 GTVTQCTIV
+1944 GTVTQCSIV
-1953 YGGRYYAEGDTVNIS
+1953 YGGRYYAEEDTVSIS
-1968 NPSVIGGRSGGSEF
+1968 NPAALGGRSGGSEF
-1982 QARIDSVET
+1982 QARIETVET

-2028 YVVSFVPNST
+2028 YIVSFTPNST
-2038 ATGGDVDFNNDRI
+2038 GTGGDVDFTNDRLV
-2051 EIGTNEF
+2051 IGANEF
-2058 ADGDPITYSANG
+2058 ADGDPITYSAGG
-2070 GNVLESLIS
+2070 GNVLESLVS
-2079 GNTYYVKRIGSTS
+2079 GNTYYVKRVGISS
-2092 IELYGKYNL
+2092 VELYTTYNL
-2101 TNKIDFL
+2101 TTKVDFL
-2108 SNGTGTHSITRKTI
+2108 SNGTGTHTLTRKTI
-2122 NTVTDQITFVG
+2122 NPVTDQITFVG
-2133 HPFTSGDAVRIGS
+2133 HPFTTGDAVRIGS
-2146 NVPVGLTTAA
+2146 NVPVGLTTAS

-2190 ITQNGNGNVTFTKQ
+2190 ITQAGVGDVTFTKQ
-2204 NVEYSAT
+2204 NVDYSAT

-2257 GDSIYRKAVKSVGIG
+2257 GDSVYRKAVKSVGIG

-2315 VSKFKTSTFEIGND
+2315 VAKFKTSTFEIGND
-2329 GAVSLKNSQ
+2329 GAVSIKNSQ

-2356 DLNNSTGTIP
+2356 DLNNTTGTIP

-2400 GRVTAE
+2400 GRITAE
-2406 FGVKANGDITLA
+2406 YAVKANGDIELN
-2418 SGTWTGEKACKIQH
+2418 SGTWSGDKSCKIQN
-2432 HSNHLY
+2432 SNNELF
-2438 LQYTNNLYARNS
+2438 LQYTTNLIARNS

-2456 TLTSGGNLDVTGE
+2456 TLSSTGNLDVTGN
-2469 VRGSVLRS
+2469 VRGSTLTS
-2477 DVGTGTAPLIVGSTT
+2477 DVANGTAPITV
-2492 KVSNLNVD
+2492 
-2500 LLDGLS
+2500 
-2506 SGSFVRSDADDTM
+2506 
-2519 TGNLTIDRGTSTTVW
+2519 TSTTVATNLNADM
-2534 VKCDD
+2534 VD
-2539 GGNAIVRAS
+2539 GIQGSSLLRSDTNDSMSASNGPVLSITKTGSAPGNNNTLLV
-2548 GEGQGTGVFEVG
+2548 TN
-2560 QSTTYG
+2560 TYG
-2566 GGFSYNGDGS
+2566 NHSWGITGEFRIENNSGSDRPSILFS
-2576 PSFVSGESADHIT
+2576 SG
-2589 FYRLDN
+2589 
-2595 GARTEVFHYPYNSSV
+2595 
-2610 VNFNSTP
+2610 FNST
-2617 TVSGSTVWH
+2617 TWSVGYGYSDDNFRIKTGHGHRNSGWGTTRFSIDSSGNLYAGELTNKIWH
-2626 AGNDGSGSGL
+2626 AGNDGAGSGL

-2641 DGYTWNSSGK
+2641 DGYTWTSSGK
-2651 DLRGTEIYADN
+2651 NIRGTEIYADN
-2662 WFRNYNANEG
+2662 WFRNYNAGEG
-2672 LYNQATGAH
+2672 LYNEATGCHFVSDGTDEWTVRDAGNSIRIEFQTNGTTLRGSV
-2681 WYSSAD
+2681 YAD
-2687 GYWELTGNTQ
+2687 NAP
-2697 NQSTNLRFR
+2697 S
-2706 GTFNGNTEGW
+2706 
-2716 IHSNG
+2716 I
-2721 SGWFGF
+2721 GF
-2727 LNTGGQWALRHYNP
+2727 LNSNNEWGLRYLSNN
-2741 DGYSPN
+2741 GNSPN
-2747 WYFDES
+2747 LYFREE

-2761 TGNDQGKI
+2761 PGNDMGKI
-2769 EYHSNRFYIVSGANS
+2769 EYHSNRFYIAAGGNS
-2784 TEVVRFRRSGT
+2784 TEILRFRRSGSDVGY
-2795 NVAYIDNSGNMYLTS
+2795 VANDGNIYATS
-2810 SSHKVWTAGN
+2810 SNHKVWHAGN

-2833 GIDSSRIIYGEN
+2833 GIDSSRIIFGEN
-2845 STGTDSPSNWNSF
+2845 STGTDSPSNWNAF

-2865 RYNATGSPSGT
+2865 RSSATGSPGST
-2876 WYNMINCRHTN
+2876 WYHMINNRHTN
-2887 TGNNYQMQIA
+2887 TGNNYQMQFA
-2897 GSFYSSSDF
+2897 GEFYNASNI
-2906 YYRLINNN
+2906 YYRIINNN
-2914 SPSSWYKI
+2914 SPTSWYKM

-2931 SGLDADLLDGLQLH
+2931 SGLDADTLDGLQLH

-2951 ANRVVRTDGSG
+2951 ANRVVRTDGNG

-2974 TSNRTLPNKFYGS
+2974 TSQDSKPSRWYS
-2987 NDDYLRYYTR
+2987 SHDAYLRYMTANR
-2997 DYTKAHLGNTY
+2997 AKMWLGLTY
-3008 KYGNSRPNITSDSN
+3008 KSTYARRDSTTN
-3022 YWVGS
+3022 THYWVGT
-3027 MGWGTVNMNSVMDYG
+3027 MGWGTTNMNSVMDWG

-3052 PNQPSGTSHWVG
+3052 ANQPSGTSHWVG
-3064 VQTLHYT
+3064 VQALHYT
-3071 NGSSRYGWQMCGGP
+3071 NGSSRYGWQLCGGP
-3085 IQNLRFRSSWGSFR
+3085 IENLRLRSAWNSFR
-3099 SWRTLPVLDINDG
+3099 SWRTVPVLDVNSN

-3120 NYYDSN
+3120 NYYDAN

-3136 TSRMNQV
+3136 TSRMNQI

-3149 SPYAG
+3149 SPYSG

-3194 AYPNYN
+3194 GYQNYN
-3200 GITFKQDYN
+3200 GITFKSDYN
-3209 SDTVRFRIN
+3209 NNTVRFRIN
-3218 GGSSYAYKYT
+3218 GGSGYTYKYT
-3228 WMYTNSTGYYSGDY
+3228 WMYTNTTGYYSDTN
-3242 SWHISPNDRSSYGSM
+3242 SWHISPNSSTSYGSM
-3257 RLRGSKNG
+3257 DIRGTRGG
-3265 WYGTCIDTGNRPH
+3265 WYGLGFHQADNDPH
-3278 VMFDGSGN
+3278 LMFDNSGN
-3286 GGFYHQDGGR
+3286 GRGGLYWQGGGR
-3296 WSFYYN
+3296 WALFYDH
-3302 YSNNCVGMVG
+3302 SNNCLGICG
-3312 SSTSSS
+3312 SSTSST
-3318 YGLYVNKAIYSTSSI
+3318 YELYVSGDIYATGSV
-3333 TAASDARVKKDIK
+3333 TAASDRRLKKNIQ
-3346 TIENALDKV
+3346 TIEGSLEKI
-3355 LNLRGVSF
+3355 LNLRGVTF
-3363 IKTNRLDSDPH
+3363 EWDLETAKNRKS
-3374 NGKTEI
+3374 GTKI
-3380 GVIAQEV
+3380 GLIAQEV
-3387 VDVVPEVVTYAE
+3387 IEVVPEVVTYAE
-3399 DVDQYGVD
+3399 DADEYSVE
-3407 YGNFAGLFI
+3407 YGNMTALLI
-3416 EAIKEQNKV
+3416 EAMKEQNEM
-3425 INSLKEE
+3425 INTLREE
-3432 VAELKKRLGE
+3432 VAELKKKLGE